1 MNKRFALN
9 GISVGLSEDKERIKV
24 DLYSAETDIDNQESP
39 DPYCSFVIPSS
50 SYNTLI
56 AAFLK
61 AGKSME
67 EAGAK
72 LYLSETEL
80 GEEDEQNK

>member
-1 MNKRFALN
+1 MNMPFALN
-9 GISVGLSEDKERIKV
+9 GISVGLSEDKESIKV
-24 DLYSAETDIDNQESP
+24 DLYSADTDIDNQGSP
-39 DPYCSFVIPSS
+39 NPYCSFVIPSF

-72 LYLSETEL
+72 LYLSEIEL
-80 GEEDEQNK
+80 GEKDEQNK